1 MLRREE
7 RKMEN
12 LNGNSIVETCP
23 PLVSARFPSTALIS
37 CFQLFKAKRDALNF
51 GEGQFKLGNLTDHS
65 FKLIAAVNVR
75 YLA

>member
-12 LNGNSIVETCP
+12 LNGNSIVEI
-23 PLVSARFPSTALIS
+23 SARFPSTALFS

-51 GEGQFKLGNLTDHS
+51 EEGQFKLRNLTDHS
-65 FKLIAAVNVR
+65 FKLIAPANVR